1 MKTLNEVIDELFLNY
16 VRSEEY
22 VSMNEESR
30 NKFVDLVE
38 ELKQLVLAQG

>member
-1 MKTLNEVIDELFLNY
+1 MKTLTEVIDELFIYY

-22 VSMNEESR
+22 VSLSAEGR

-38 ELKQLVLAQG
+38 ELKQIASEK